1 MHTCVYIYIYMCM
14 HACMHVFATCCV
26 YIYIY
31 VHACSYACCQA
42 TVMGLEIIAVGLTLS
57 ILASS
62 VQIGYLSIIEGLL
75 GVLIFVLAR
84 ITLLL
89 RNAVSCLQ
97 IIKSSAE
104 KLSEKASYHNLQGYE
119 YQQRIKHI
127 FYTWEGSSNDIR
139 AFLDK
144 LNSEVS
150 LWRQAQSARGFPQ
163 SRAVLIEP

>member
-1 MHTCVYIYIYMCM
+1 MYACICHMLCIYIYVC
-14 HACMHVFATCCV
+14 
-26 YIYIY
+26 

>member
-1 MHTCVYIYIYMCM
+1 MCTYIYM
-14 HACMHVFATCCV
+14 HACMHVYAICCI

-31 VHACSYACCQA
+31 ACMYACCQA

-62 VQIGYLSIIEGLL
+62 VQIGFLSIIEGLL
-75 GVLIFVLAR
+75 GLLILVLAR
-84 ITLLL
+84 VTLLL
-89 RNAVSCLQ
+89 REAVSCLQ
-97 IIKSSAE
+97 TISSSAE
-104 KLSEKASYHNLQGYE
+104 KLSKKASYHNLQGYE
-119 YQQRIKHI
+119 YQLRIRKV